1 MLGGASESQGSR
13 HGSEFSANAHGV
25 IKDNIPAMNLYVSNL
40 SYGTTDDE
48 LNAAFAAYGVV
59 SSARVV
65 LDRESGRSRGFG
77 FVEMPV
83 EAEALT
89 AINSLNGA
97 EMSGRPLRVV
107 EARPKED
114 RPPRSGGGGGGY
126 PRSNSGGGGGGND
139 YADEGGGGWKQRD
152 YGDRDRGKGG
162 WDRHKRG

>member
-1 MLGGASESQGSR
+1 
-13 HGSEFSANAHGV
+13 
-25 IKDNIPAMNLYVSNL
+25 MNLYVSNL
-40 SYGTTDDE
+40 SYSATDDE

-97 EMSGRPLRVV
+97 EVGGRPLRVV

-114 RPPRSGGGGGGY
+114 RPPRSGGGGGGGY
-126 PRSNSGGGGGGND
+126 SRGAGGGG
-139 YADEGGGGWKQRD
+139 YADEGDGGGWKQRD
-152 YGDRDRGKGG
+152 HGDRDRDRGKGG

>member
-65 LDRESGRSRGFG
+65 LDARRQSAGSLLHRS
-77 FVEMPV
+77 
-83 EAEALT
+83 T
-89 AINSLNGA
+89 
-97 EMSGRPLRVV
+97 
-107 EARPKED
+107 KY
-114 RPPRSGGGGGGY
+114 GG
-126 PRSNSGGGGGGND
+126 
-139 YADEGGGGWKQRD
+139 
-152 YGDRDRGKGG
+152 
-162 WDRHKRG
+162 

>member
-1 MLGGASESQGSR
+1 
-13 HGSEFSANAHGV
+13 
-25 IKDNIPAMNLYVSNL
+25 MNLYVSNL
-40 SYGTTDDE
+40 SYSATDDE

-77 FVEMPV
+77 FVDMPV

-97 EMSGRPLRVV
+97 DVGGRPLRVV

-114 RPPRSGGGGGGY
+114 RPPRSGGGGGGGY
-126 PRSNSGGGGGGND
+126 SRGAGGGGGG
-139 YADEGGGGWKQRD
+139 YADEGDGGGWKQRD
-152 YGDRDRGKGG
+152 HGDRDRGKGG